1 MLFPHPG
8 PLRLLGLPLGES
20 LLDRTVLT
28 GPCQAGTSV
37 VTGWGGGQ
45 VECVGLCLSNSSHPK
60 FLPRELCFMKDKIA

>member
-28 GPCQAGTSV
+28 RPCQAGTSM
-37 VTGWGGGQ
+37 VTG
-45 VECVGLCLSNSSHPK
+45 
-60 FLPRELCFMKDKIA
+60 